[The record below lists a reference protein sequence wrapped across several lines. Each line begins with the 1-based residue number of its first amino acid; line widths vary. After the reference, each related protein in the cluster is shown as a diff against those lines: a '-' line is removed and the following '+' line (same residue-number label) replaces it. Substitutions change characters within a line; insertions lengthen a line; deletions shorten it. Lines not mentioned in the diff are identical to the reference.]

1 MNAAQYEELLSLLQ
15 DIASRIERVEMRLG
29 ALEKAPRPA
38 TTGQDVMTHMAAPL
52 EDAIADDRDLDGPYG
67 NPEIKRDPPRWT
79 GTSFAGARFSDA
91 TPDYLESLAGFFE
104 WKARESDKK
113 NELANNGKPRS
124 QYLRKDAARARGW
137 RKRILEGRGQPG
149 AARPA
154 AARPK
159 PATSDES
166 LDLEMPF

>member
-15 DIASRIERVEMRLG
+15 DIASRIERVEVRLG
-29 ALEKAPRPA
+29 ALEKTPRPA
-38 TTGQDVMTHMAAPL
+38 PVQDVMTQMAAPL

-137 RKRILEGRGQPG
+137 RRRILAG
-149 AARPA
+149 AQRA
-154 AARPK
+154 APRAK
-159 PATSDES
+159 PAVSDEPV
-166 LDLEMPF
+166 DLEMPF

>member
-15 DIASRIERVEMRLG
+15 DIASRIERVEVRLG
-29 ALEKAPRPA
+29 ALEKTPRPA
-38 TTGQDVMTHMAAPL
+38 PVQDVMTQMAAPL

-91 TPDYLESLAGFFE
+91 TPEYLESLAGFCE

-113 NELANNGKPRS
+113 NELASNGKPRS

-137 RKRILEGRGQPG
+137 RRRILAG
-149 AARPA
+149 AQRTAP
-154 AARPK
+154 RPK
-159 PATSDES
+159 PVAADEPA
-166 LDLEMPF
+166 DLEMPF